1 MPKTYKVTFGGWYQR
16 TTLHLSEIY
25 EFFLNAN
32 SYLNLDKEKL
42 VKLHRALNLQ
52 KVSREF
58 GYLEY
63 VKAVTKD
70 GIEIRYF
77 EDGLYILESES
88 KDVDKTASV
97 LKNYFWNKLTPA
109 INYIFS
115 LGAPTPK
122 ILANILTTHP
132 TVVSFFDP
140 KFKDFKLDEKTYGT
154 VYSRIASEG
163 VAVYKTKDYIFIISK
178 EPDSFSVSDL
188 VEMQIFFREFK
199 DQLEKYLNIHR
210 KIWEEIAQIKERK
223 YLTAKEVPQIRTRLD
238 GYQKTISL
246 ISNRINQ
253 MGSYVNTRKSISTQ
267 SGIDAHLD
275 RLFQYRFEVLKDTL
289 DYIKEIWKMT
299 MDYVNA
305 AIQIIVEI
313 QNAATNKSIQ
323 SLTLITALGVLST
336 MVAFLSRDTLP
347 KITAAGSL
355 SLAIILFV
363 GWLANFIY
371 QNYLA
376 NRKQRIKFSE
386 REEKL

>member
-25 EFFLNAN
+25 EFFLKAD

-42 VKLHRALNLQ
+42 IKLHWALNLQ

-63 VKAVTKD
+63 VRAVTKD

-77 EDGLYILESES
+77 EDGLYILESEA
-88 KDVDKTASV
+88 KDINKASG
-97 LKNYFWNKLTPA
+97 LLEQYFWNKLAPA

-122 ILANILTTHP
+122 ILANITTTHP
-132 TVVSFFDP
+132 TVVSFSDP
-140 KFKDFKLDEKTYGT
+140 HFSDFKLDEKTYGKI
-154 VYSRIASEG
+154 YSRIVSENL
-163 VAVYKTKDYIFIISK
+163 AVYKTKEYIFIISARADAF
-178 EPDSFSVSDL
+178 PVADL

-210 KIWEEIAQIKERK
+210 KIWEDIAQIKERK
-223 YLTAKEVPQIRTRLD
+223 YLTAREVPQIRARLD

-253 MGSYVNTRKSISTQ
+253 MGSYINTRKSISTQ
-267 SGIDAHLD
+267 TGIDAHLD

-305 AIQIIVEI
+305 SIQMILEI
-313 QNAATNKSIQ
+313 QNASTNKSIQ
-323 SLTLITALGVLST
+323 SLTFITALGVLST
-336 MVAFLSRDTLP
+336 MVAFLSRDSLP
-347 KITAAGSL
+347 KITAVGTFSL
-355 SLAIILFV
+355 SIILFV
-363 GWLANFIY
+363 GWLVNRVY
-371 QNYLA
+371 QSYLS
-376 NRKQRIKFSE
+376 NRKQKIKSSE
-386 REEKL
+386 RDEKI

>member
-1 MPKTYKVTFGGWYQR
+1 MPKTYKVAFGGWYQR

-25 EFFLNAN
+25 EFFLKAN
-32 SYLNLDKEKL
+32 SYLNLDKDKL

-77 EDGLYILESES
+77 EDGLYILESEA
-88 KDVDKTASV
+88 KDVGKTTGV
-97 LKNYFWNKLTPA
+97 LENYFWNRLTPA

-132 TVVSFFDP
+132 TVVSFSDS
-140 KFKDFKLDEKTYGT
+140 KFADFKLEEKTYGT
-154 VYSRIASEG
+154 VYSRITSEN

-178 EPDSFSVSDL
+178 EPDAFPVSDL

-223 YLTAKEVPQIRTRLD
+223 YLTSKEVPQIRTRLD

-267 SGIDAHLD
+267 SGIDTHLD

-299 MDYVNA
+299 TDYVNA

-336 MVAFLSRDTLP
+336 MVAFLSRDSLP
-347 KITAAGSL
+347 KITAAGTL
-355 SLAIILFV
+355 SLAVILFV

-376 NRKQRIKFSE
+376 NRKQKVKFSE
-386 REEKL
+386 RDEKL